1 MPGKVPVS
9 CVITN
14 FNGRG
19 LIEGA
24 IASVLRQSV
33 EVAEI
38 IVADDASTDG
48 SQKWL
53 QAVAERY
60 PQVRPVLRQANVG
73 VAANRDLAMR
83 EANQPFVTHFDGD
96 DLIGPGKIESEWD
109 ALEEREDAVAFSRIA
124 WLHLVR
130 PWRSSVLDPAPTVA
144 GSAPDAVGRLV
155 ARHGPIPRDML
166 MSKSLYEKAGGLEH
180 GLNLYEDWQFKLRLA
195 AAAPTWCPTREIG
208 TLYMQRGE
216 SLSKVR
222 RERLA
227 EAQAQVALSQLD
239 MLLDCL
245 GEDRLGRMLTARFG
259 PGLEGIVP
267 AERRSAVLDRFPG
280 FADAVPA
287 QPEAIRRRRNKLSLL
302 SALPLIAKGT
312 AARRAAAGLLP
323 PWSD

>member
-1 MPGKVPVS
+1 MGKPW
-9 CVITN
+9 C
-14 FNGRG
+14 
-19 LIEGA
+19 
-24 IASVLRQSV
+24 
-33 EVAEI
+33 
-38 IVADDASTDG
+38 
-48 SQKWL
+48 
-53 QAVAERY
+53 AVA
-60 PQVRPVLRQANVG
+60 
-73 VAANRDLAMR
+73 
-83 EANQPFVTHFDGD
+83 
-96 DLIGPGKIESEWD
+96 S
-109 ALEEREDAVAFSRIA
+109 
-124 WLHLVR
+124 
-130 PWRSSVLDPAPTVA
+130 
-144 GSAPDAVGRLV
+144 
-155 ARHGPIPRDML
+155 
-166 MSKSLYEKAGGLEH
+166 GGFEH

-287 QPEAIRRRRNKLSLL
+287 QPEAIRRRRSR
-302 SALPLIAKGT
+302 S
-312 AARRAAAGLLP
+312 
-323 PWSD
+323 SDVSGG